1 MTIARFLSIA
11 TLALG
16 VGLAGSVPAQ
26 GAFEIIRPRFE
37 EAFDPVYQYSFDIVL
52 SGIAGETFAAGRQ
65 VPGSSGPDFF
75 TLYDIKDL
83 LSPTGVEIGFA
94 PTIQLDGIDPFGQEP
109 PFGDDPTIPN
119 ITFTFFPRNTTLE
132 IAAGTTERLIGTFS
146 VQTDDIPP
154 PPQLTF
160 RYGWQ
165 TSRRVN
171 GEIIKEWGFGTV
183 SIIPEPAS
191 WTMLALG
198 IGLGTPPAILI
209 RRRSRRQA
217 AG

>member
-1 MTIARFLSIA
+1 MTLARFLAIA
-11 TLALG
+11 ALLLG
-16 VGLAGSVPAQ
+16 VGLAGPAPAR

-37 EAFDPVYQYSFDIVL
+37 EAFDPVYKYSFDIVL
-52 SGIAGETFAAGRQ
+52 AGIPGETFAAGRD

-75 TLYDIKDL
+75 TFYDIKDL
-83 LSPTGVEIGFA
+83 LSPTGVEIGFL
-94 PTIQLDGIDPFGQEP
+94 PTIQPEGLDPVGQEP
-109 PFGDDPTIPN
+109 PFGDDPAIPN

-132 IAAGTTERLIGTFS
+132 IAPGTTERLIGTFS

-171 GEIIKEWGFGTV
+171 GQIVKEWGFGTV

-191 WTMLALG
+191 WAMLAVG
-198 IGLGTPPAILI
+198 IGLGVPPALLA
-209 RRRSRRQA
+209 RRRRRRRA
-217 AG
+217 AA